1 MGVEEK
7 RVRGGLRDEEGFE
20 ESVVE
25 EGIRVGKSG
34 EEFESIVDVTV
45 FGEGTEREDWRHGV
59 VV

>member
-7 RVRGGLRDEEGFE
+7 GVRGGLRDEEGFE

-45 FGEGTEREDWRHGV
+45 FGE
-59 VV
+59 